1 MENITVKEIVAA
13 TGGRLL
19 CGNETQKI
27 AHLSIDSR
35 TMKGNDLF
43 VPLIGEKV
51 DAHRFIEQAFGAGAV
66 AVLTSE
72 HDTAEDAEHAWIRVA
87 DTKKALQDIGRY
99 YRSRLSLPLVGITG
113 SVGKTTTREMV
124 AAALS
129 AKYQVY
135 KTAGTWHEH
144 AGGTDRHRKDCPGRY
159 GCDHQC
165 WHHPY

>member
-135 KTAGTWHEH
+135 KT
-144 AGGTDRHRKDCPGRY
+144 DRKSVV
-159 GCDHQC
+159 
-165 WHHPY
+165 